1 MSTGLIDGTATATLV
16 AVPLMLPQLS
26 FNARNSGSDTPSAL
40 WFARKS
46 SGEIR
51 NVSDE
56 AAAELANDGVAAVKA
71 ATITKADT
79 ALRISDW
86 QFAKALDTM
95 LRITFSCDPRFYAVQ
110 KFDQD
115 RGSAP
120 HYENG
125 GVRWLKRMQHACHN
139 RGTNRRSNA
148 LSR

>member
-95 LRITFSCDPRFYAVQ
+95 LRITLSCDPRFYAVQ

-115 RGSAP
+115 RGSVQPLRKWWCPMA
-120 HYENG
+120 
-125 GVRWLKRMQHACHN
+125 Q
-139 RGTNRRSNA
+139 TNA
-148 LSR
+148 TCLS